1 MDVQYQSWG
10 DHLTKFDA
18 ALAGGTAPDVIEL
31 GNTETTRYMAS
42 RLLRGP
48 DDSDK
53 ELPELQDVA
62 EGAQGLVYL
71 QRAPLLRAV
80 LRGRTRRHL
89 SEGPVQGRR
98 HQVDAEE
105 PRRVPGRAEADEEVR
120 QAAELLGATLGRYI
134 WASMAFVYD
143 YGGKIAEFKNGKW
156 KGTLDSPQAIQGAD
170 EAEGDRRGP
179 LPGEQDR

>member
-89 SEGPVQGRR
+89 PEDQYK
-98 HQVDAEE
+98 
-105 PRRVPGRAEADEEVR
+105 
-120 QAAELLGATLGRYI
+120 AAVKSTPKSL
-134 WASMAFVYD
+134 
-143 YGGKIAEFKNGKW
+143 AEF
-156 KGTLDSPQAIQGAD
+156 QARA
-170 EAEGDRRGP
+170 RS
-179 LPGEQDR
+179 